1 MCLCEEGRERERER
15 GRKTKKER
23 NEKEVNINKFICKHT
38 HTHRQTQNKHL
49 EDTCMQ
55 SRNYSC
61 VRARMQTDPKT
72 MTQCMNDKTCV
83 QYATQ
88 YTTGDCEYIHET
100 TYDGHQMYNRIK

>member
-1 MCLCEEGRERERER
+1 MCLCEEGGRRER

-38 HTHRQTQNKHL
+38 QTQT
-49 EDTCMQ
+49 DTKTNTWRTRVCKAEII
-55 SRNYSC
+55 RAC
-61 VRARMQTDPKT
+61 VCAHMQTHPKT
-72 MTQCMNDKTCV
+72 TAQCMNDKTCV

-100 TYDGHQMYNRIK
+100 TYDGHQIHNKIK